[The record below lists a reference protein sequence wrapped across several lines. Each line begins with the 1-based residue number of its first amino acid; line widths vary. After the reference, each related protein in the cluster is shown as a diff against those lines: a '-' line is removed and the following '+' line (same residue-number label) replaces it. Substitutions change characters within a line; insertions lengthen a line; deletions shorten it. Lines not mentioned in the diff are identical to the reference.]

1 MKTVPIT
8 REGYDNLKKEL
19 ERLISVDRSA
29 NIKAIEEARAHGD
42 LSENAEYHAAK
53 ERQAFIEGRVQELQV
68 GLGECEIIDIAGPYE
83 KAVFGAT
90 VTLENIDTG
99 EERTYTLVGPYE
111 SDPENGKL
119 SVSAPLGKAL
129 IGKEEGDDVKVKTPK
144 GVQELEITD
153 IS

>member
-1 MKTVPIT
+1 METVPIT

-19 ERLISVDRSA
+19 ERLISVDRPA

-68 GLGECEIIDIAGPYE
+68 GLGECEVIDIAGTYE

-90 VTLENIDTG
+90 VTMENIDTG

-111 SDPENGKL
+111 SDPENGKI
-119 SVSAPLGKAL
+119 SVSAPLGRAL

-144 GVQELEITD
+144 GVQEFEITE

>member
-1 MKTVPIT
+1 METVPIT

-19 ERLISVDRSA
+19 ERLLNVDRPA

-68 GLGECEIIDIAGPYE
+68 GLGECEIIDIAGTYE

-90 VTLENIDTG
+90 VTMENIDTG

-111 SDPENGKL
+111 SDPENGKI
-119 SVSAPLGKAL
+119 SVSAPLGRAL
-129 IGKEEGDDVKVKTPK
+129 IGREEGDDIKVKTPK
-144 GVQELEITD
+144 GVQEFEITE